1 MCARLPGRLR
11 AEREARGLTRYQV
24 EMASGVSRVMV
35 GRNETGRSVPT
46 ILVLVKVA
54 QALVALCARCRR
66 YKCLIYST
74 TAFRGGVLECAPMLL
89 RISMNV
95 PAPGMAGFAVGTAAF
110 SGKWAFFS
118 VGGTGPI
125 RKFVWK
131 GKRED
136 KNG

>member
-54 QALVALCARCRR
+54 QAFRVALPKLLVALCARCRR
-66 YKCLIYST
+66 
-74 TAFRGGVLECAPMLL
+74 
-89 RISMNV
+89 
-95 PAPGMAGFAVGTAAF
+95 
-110 SGKWAFFS
+110 
-118 VGGTGPI
+118 
-125 RKFVWK
+125 
-131 GKRED
+131 
-136 KNG
+136 